1 MCKICKKVVPLNV
14 RPKAPIFA
22 YAGMKPV
29 NQSFVTQI
37 DGIIYLL
44 QQYSKQ
50 DLLKIAIWRIVIAAL
65 NSW

>member
-1 MCKICKKVVPLNV
+1 LNV

-50 DLLKIAIWRIVIAAL
+50 DLLKIAI
-65 NSW
+65 